1 MQHAPG
7 LAHFLSRPEDGV
19 YYVGHASLL
28 ARLSGRL
35 VLFDYVLENKP
46 YGDVWRF
53 FPELA
58 PGMDALPLDGVF
70 VSHCHQDH
78 LDLPLLRRLRERC
91 PLYVLDGRPD
101 FNSLLAR
108 EGLQPVLI
116 PPDTRHSIAPGI
128 DVYGL
133 LHDSNGVDASTVI
146 SNGRFSV
153 YHGNDNYVRADR
165 LAVLKDVF
173 GHIDVACI
181 PYAYIHWY
189 PFLLDNLPTPEK
201 NAEAERLIHHYYE
214 LAHAQANAMGAKRVI
229 PFGANLV
236 YHDDAWSPMNLAV
249 KTPLEFEAYM
259 RERHGDAA
267 GARFHAL
274 FTDDVILHT
283 ADGRLEEREQAFDRA
298 QYRHHMQQ
306 HLQAL
311 ARAEAGTEVPPPTP
325 DELSGCLQRLGERVQ
340 HIAATGC
347 AHEIR
352 VEGLHDGRLKLAID
366 LQQRTVA
373 PRHSW
378 DGAAEP
384 AAAYHHFKVDD
395 SVLGQWLRAEIRF
408 EEVIGSRKFTVSR
421 VPNVYNPEVLR
432 ILNTEL

>member
-1 MQHAPG
+1 MTRAPG
-7 LAHFLSRPEDGV
+7 LQAFLSRPEDGV
-19 YYVGHASLL
+19 YYVGHASMMV
-28 ARLSGRL
+28 RLSGRL
-35 VLFDYVLENKP
+35 YLFDYVLENKP

-58 PGMDALPLDGVF
+58 RGIDQLPLDGVL

-78 LDLPLLRRLRERC
+78 LDLPLLRRMKLRC

-101 FNSLLAR
+101 FNALLLR
-108 EGLQPVLI
+108 EGLQPVLV
-116 PPDTRHSIAPGI
+116 PPDTRHAIAPGI
-128 DVYGL
+128 EIYGV
-133 LHDSNGVDASTVI
+133 LHDSNGVDGSTVI

-153 YHGNDNYVRADR
+153 YHGNDNYVRAER
-165 LAVLKDVF
+165 LAVLKDVY
-173 GHIDVACI
+173 GHIDVGCI

-201 NAEAERLIHHYYE
+201 DAEAERLIHHYYE
-214 LAHAQANAMGAKRVI
+214 LARAQADAMGARRVV

-249 KTPLEFEAYM
+249 KTPIEFEAYM
-259 RERHGDAA
+259 HERHGEAA
-267 GARFHAL
+267 GRRFRAL
-274 FTDDVILHT
+274 FADDAILHG
-283 ADGRLEEREQAFDRA
+283 ADGRLQELEQPFDRDH
-298 QYRHHMQQ
+298 YREHMQQ

-311 ARAEAGTEVPPPTP
+311 ARAEGRHSVPPPSP
-325 DELSGCLQRLGERVQ
+325 EELPACLERLGERVR
-340 HIAATGC
+340 HIASTGT

-352 VEGLHDGRLKLAID
+352 VEGLHHDSLKLAID
-366 LQQRTVA
+366 LQRRTVS
-373 PRHSW
+373 PRRDW

-384 AAAYHHFKVDD
+384 AAAYHHFKVEDG
-395 SVLGQWLRAEIRF
+395 VLGQWLRSEIRF